1 MVGRFSKHIREGL
14 ETDSVELKGFSPPLR
29 APELMETVIKETLAI
44 ANTGRQGYVLF
55 GVNDSARRMQG
66 KKAVPGID
74 DTHSDDQVEREIN
87 DKLGAFAEPR
97 VRIRYASFEY
107 DGDSKIGV
115 LTVLRSD
122 KRPHMVARNGSK
134 TLKRGIYHVRRGTTT
149 EVLTPDE
156 LREMEDEPF
165 KRCITLLNFTH
176 AFQDQQI
183 EQLEQ
188 KLDCH
193 IEHIWPDCKVDFD
206 VSEPFQPQVERLVDS
221 LGYTPEE
228 WQDVG
233 SFVISLPGFSEAS
246 AVLLAELHGRM
257 GGFPAIVRRCKPT
270 QSDLNDYVV
279 AEVIDLSGVRG
290 KARRHGAHLATLP
303 DSVS

>member
-1 MVGRFSKHIREGL
+1 MFYL
-14 ETDSVELKGFSPPLR
+14 GF
-29 APELMETVIKETLAI
+29 
-44 ANTGRQGYVLF
+44 
-55 GVNDSARRMQG
+55 NDSARRMQG

-156 LREMEDEPF
+156 LTVKWKMNHSKGALHYSILRM
-165 KRCITLLNFTH
+165 L
-176 AFQDQQI
+176 FQDQQI

-188 KLDCH
+188 KLDMSH
-193 IEHIWPDCKVDFD
+193 RTH
-206 VSEPFQPQVERLVDS
+206 
-221 LGYTPEE
+221 LGPTAKSILMLANLFNRK
-228 WQDVG
+228 WRDWW
-233 SFVISLPGFSEAS
+233 IAS
-246 AVLLAELHGRM
+246 DTLLKSGRM
-257 GGFPAIVRRCKPT
+257 
-270 QSDLNDYVV
+270 
-279 AEVIDLSGVRG
+279 
-290 KARRHGAHLATLP
+290 
-303 DSVS
+303 